1 LPSHLA
7 KAKEGTTNSIYRGAT
22 FRLLSIIQSRLQT
35 VSEKLFADSEVIN
48 LRKKIVARPSDELAI
63 ARPERQAKV
72 KIIFND
78 STELSHHAKA
88 VRGTPDNPMN
98 EEEISYKAKELLK
111 SFHSS
116 QVNQLIDL
124 VLNKEFVVEELILTL
139 DFKI

>member
-1 LPSHLA
+1 MVF
-7 KAKEGTTNSIYRGAT
+7 I
-22 FRLLSIIQSRLQT
+22 LLYLQKKIGYEE
-35 VSEKLFADSEVIN
+35 VHDEKLFADSEVIN

-72 KIIFND
+72 KIIFSD

-111 SFHSS
+111 SFDSN
-116 QVNQLIDL
+116 QVNQLINL
-124 VLNKEFVVEELILTL
+124 VLNKEFLVEELILTL